1 MSRWEY
7 DPERGYDVR
16 LPDDPK
22 DDERARRRSV
32 DPDSYIEHKLF
43 EQLKRDRGGTFR
55 KAAILPGKETA
66 DD

>member
-1 MSRWEY
+1 
-7 DPERGYDVR
+7 
-16 LPDDPK
+16 
-22 DDERARRRSV
+22 V